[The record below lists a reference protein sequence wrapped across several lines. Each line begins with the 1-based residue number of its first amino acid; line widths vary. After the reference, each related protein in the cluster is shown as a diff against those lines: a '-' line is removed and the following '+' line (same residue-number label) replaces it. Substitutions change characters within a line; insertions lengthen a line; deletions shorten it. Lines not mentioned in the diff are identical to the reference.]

1 MNENQSSNTSQDA
14 FDLVAREGRIVRTA
28 RMLDESKRLEP
39 NQRKDI
45 SERVLRFIQEHG
57 ITQASVAREV
67 GIGHTT
73 VSEVLRHC
81 YKGNTSD
88 KQLVKLHNWLEL
100 AARRENIVHSRKF
113 VVHSVAAE
121 ILQVAG
127 VVAETCTMG
136 VVYGPA
142 RIGKTLTL
150 KAIEGDQRF
159 GDPVL
164 ITVNESTVR
173 PFALCRRIC
182 QHFKLSTSGT
192 FDRVFARLVERLK
205 NTKKM
210 LMFDECDLASY
221 PALEMIRQL
230 HDATGCPVLFSGKP
244 AVYEHLG
251 LRDLGAFSEKLDQMA
266 GRIVMKRDLTARTRC
281 RCGSGPDKKCT
292 CKPEPLYSLADIR
305 KHIKQADLKLHVDR
319 NAEMW
324 LQRWASALGTGGI
337 GNALICLYLAYKLAF
352 VQGHEAITAAHLEQV
367 AELTMGHE
375 DAERIAEVVA
385 DASGMRRVV

>member
-1 MNENQSSNTSQDA
+1 MNDQQSNENQDV
-14 FDLVAREGRIVRTA
+14 FDLVSQESRIVRTA
-28 RMLDESKRLEP
+28 RMLDDNERLQP
-39 NQRKDI
+39 NQRNDI
-45 SERVLRFIQEHG
+45 AERVLRFIQEHG
-57 ITQASVAREV
+57 ITQATVAREV

-73 VSEVLRHC
+73 VSDVLHLC
-81 YKGNTSD
+81 YKGKTCD
-88 KQLVKLHNWLEL
+88 KHLVKLHNWLEL

-113 VVHSVAAE
+113 VEHSVAVE

-142 RIGKTLTL
+142 RIGKTMTL
-150 KAIEGDQRF
+150 EAIEGDQRF

-164 ITVNESTVR
+164 ITLNESTVR
-173 PFALCRRIC
+173 PFSLCRCIC
-182 QHFKLSTSGT
+182 QTFQLSTSGT
-192 FDRVFARLVERLK
+192 FDRVFARLVTRLK
-205 NTKKM
+205 GTKRM
-210 LMFDECDLASY
+210 LMLDECDLASY

-244 AVYEHLG
+244 AIYEHLG
-251 LRDLGAFSEKLDQMA
+251 LRQLGEFSEKLDQMA

-281 RCGSGPDKKCT
+281 RCDSGPGKKCT

-305 KHIKQADLKLHVDR
+305 KHIKQADLELHVDR

-324 LQRWASALGTGGI
+324 LQRWASALGTGAI
-337 GNALICLYLAYKLAF
+337 GNALICLYLAYKLAV
-352 VQGHEAITAAHLEQV
+352 VQGHDTITSAHLEQV

-375 DAERIAEVVA
+375 DAERIAQVVD